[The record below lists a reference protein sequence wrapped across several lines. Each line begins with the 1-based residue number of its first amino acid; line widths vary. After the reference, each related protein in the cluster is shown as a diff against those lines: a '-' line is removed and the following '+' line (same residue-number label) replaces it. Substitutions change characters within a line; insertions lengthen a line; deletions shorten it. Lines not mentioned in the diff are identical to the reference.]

1 MSDQQELEPGAKQM
15 EQELAEQSQSP
26 RAQAIANQ
34 PEREAK
40 AEDKA
45 ADKEAGEPKTG
56 VNRPPLRAAAALRI

>member
-45 ADKEAGEPKTG
+45 ADKEAGEPK
-56 VNRPPLRAAAALRI
+56 LE